1 MNLMQANNA
10 NIFFVVCLYV
20 YALLFSLY
28 YEFLYDVLPYGTE
41 IIHISP
47 LFTWLVCLFL
57 TSPFGHDLERVMSCR
72 HRVKQVLQQVAKA
85 KAPAPVPILRRSLL
99 ILGIVA
105 QSVCLVFDGLS
116 LCFFFTCEGNDC
128 PSTGARVFGG
138 GVVGLMVLNIVIIF
152 TAAVKFRHSYNID
165 EHKRTWMSEE
175 LKDRLL
181 PVRACAHL
189 TRLGFSIALLV
200 DAFNPLSASLL
211 EKIFACGISA
221 SLLEKIFACAISL
234 IDVVWLGMAAKV
246 QYDHNKWKTFLK
258 TNFPNVCKNAEERLE
273 KLKYWLTP
281 DDKTNLTRFRLIT
294 FANFTV
300 NSAALLALL
309 LKNWLAPTTVV
320 HALQILTI
328 GIIFFT
334 AHDRFEL
341 AVAFEGLDCS
351 KLPANTDSVTT
362 KMRPMR
368 VESSY
373 TMRSRQ
379 FKLKF

>member
-1 MNLMQANNA
+1 MCIKMNLMQANNA
-10 NIFFVVCLYV
+10 NIFFIVCLYV

-57 TSPFGHDLERVMSCR
+57 TSPFGHDLERVMSYR
-72 HRVKQVLQQVAKA
+72 HQAEKLMQQ
-85 KAPAPVPILRRSLL
+85 PVPILRRSLL

-200 DAFNPLSASLL
+200 DVFNPL
-211 EKIFACGISA
+211 SA

-258 TNFPNVCKNAEERLE
+258 TKFPNACKNADEAVK
-273 KLKYWLTP
+273 KLKNWLTP

-351 KLPANTDSVTT
+351 RLPANTDSVTT
-362 KMRPMR
+362 LEMRPMN

-373 TMRSRQ
+373 TMRSRK